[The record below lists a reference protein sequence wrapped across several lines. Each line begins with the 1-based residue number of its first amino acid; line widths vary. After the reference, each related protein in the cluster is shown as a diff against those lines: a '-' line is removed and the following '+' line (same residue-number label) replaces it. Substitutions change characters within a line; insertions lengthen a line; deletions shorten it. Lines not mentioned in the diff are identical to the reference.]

1 MRSVKGIIIGFLLI
15 LLGFAAAQYSL
26 IAAGI
31 LSAGG
36 LAAVVVSALPKRAEK
51 QEPQAAPAAPVPAPA
66 ELSAPELLP
75 DILTDPPVQ
84 PKMPPLPQPEA
95 EALYKTLADAYTRID
110 ALSCRGPAWMLE
122 RDIRLC
128 KAFCARWDSAKA
140 DAQTAAILRE
150 KARFVEYSNEFLL
163 PGFGRHGRIPSRRT
177 SVDLLEDL
185 SAAVLKQAAQLSLI
199 HI

>member
-1 MRSVKGIIIGFLLI
+1 MRSIKGIIIGFLLI

-95 EALYKTLADAYTRID
+95 EALYKTEIRFCL
-110 ALSCRGPAWMLE
+110 PA
-122 RDIRLC
+122 
-128 KAFCARWDSAKA
+128 
-140 DAQTAAILRE
+140 
-150 KARFVEYSNEFLL
+150 
-163 PGFGRHGRIPSRRT
+163 
-177 SVDLLEDL
+177 
-185 SAAVLKQAAQLSLI
+185 
-199 HI
+199 